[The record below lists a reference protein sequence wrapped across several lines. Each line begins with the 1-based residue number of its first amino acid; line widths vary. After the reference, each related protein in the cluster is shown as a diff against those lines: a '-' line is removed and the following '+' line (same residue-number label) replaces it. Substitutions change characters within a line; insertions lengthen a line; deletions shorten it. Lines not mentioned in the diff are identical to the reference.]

1 MLVTFR
7 TKASAN
13 ITMFGDAAIALLKY
27 MGQTGVLPGAL
38 VAQDVPAALARLRA
52 SVARAPFSDPH
63 AAANATDAEDRVAM
77 PVSLRQRA
85 FPLIQLLEAAAR
97 KKCDVIWEQEGAPA
111 SR

>member
-13 ITMFGDAAIALLKY
+13 ITMFGDAAIALLRL

-38 VAQDVPAALARLRA
+38 VADDVPAALAHLKA
-52 SVARAPFSDPH
+52 ALADAPGIDPH
-63 AAANATDAEDRVAM
+63 AAASAAETDDRIAM

-85 FPLIQLLEAAAR
+85 FPLITLLEAAAA
-97 KKCDVIWEQEGAPA
+97 KKCDVIWEQEGA
-111 SR
+111 

>member
-13 ITMFGDAAIALLKY
+13 ITMFGDAATALLRL

-38 VAQDVPAALARLRA
+38 VADDVPAALARLKA
-52 SVARAPFSDPH
+52 AVAKAPGTDPH
-63 AAANATDAEDRVAM
+63 AAASTAETEDRVAM

-85 FPLIQLLEAAAR
+85 FPLITLLEAAAK
-97 KKCDVIWEQEGAPA
+97 KKCDVIWEREGA
-111 SR
+111 